1 MARDLATCRPEDR
14 LERAVQLMWDRD
26 IGCVLVTDR
35 DGKLVGIV
43 TDRDACMAA
52 YTQGLPLAGAVVS
65 SAMARCVWTCSPTS
79 AARDVEQIMRRH
91 QIRRVPVVDASGRP
105 VGIVTLN
112 DLARAASCVPGAAIN
127 QREVESTL
135 TAISMPRQP
144 ARC

>member
-1 MARDLATCRPEDR
+1 MTKTVATCRSDDS
-14 LERAVQLMWDRD
+14 LERAAQLMWDRD

-52 YTQGLPLAGAVVS
+52 YTQGLPLARALVS
-65 SAMARCVWTCSPTS
+65 SAMAHRVSTCGPTS
-79 AARDVEQIMRRH
+79 GVRDVEQIMRQQ

-112 DLARAASCVPGAAIN
+112 DLARAASCASGAIIN

-135 TAISMPRQP
+135 TAISMPRHL
-144 ARC
+144 A